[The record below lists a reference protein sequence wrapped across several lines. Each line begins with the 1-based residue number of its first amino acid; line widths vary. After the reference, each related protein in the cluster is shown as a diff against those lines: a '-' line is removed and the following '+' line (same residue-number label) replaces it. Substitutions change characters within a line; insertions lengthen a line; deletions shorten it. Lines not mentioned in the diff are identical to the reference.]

1 MSYDLTVRLRQAF
14 RGVPKVVD
22 TIGEQ
27 ALFYGESMRYI
38 PNAITRY
45 RRETVRLIA
54 EMTMG
59 TGALVIIGGTV
70 GVAAFLTLASGG
82 VIAVQGYSSLGNIG
96 IEALTG
102 FLSAF
107 LNVRIVAPVV
117 AGIAPAATPGD
128 GNTGQLGGMRLA
140 EELDPVESL

>member
-1 MSYDLTVRLRQAF
+1 MSYDATLRFRRWFSRLQE
-14 RGVPKVVD
+14 PVD
-22 TIGEQ
+22 DFGEQ
-27 ALFYGESMRYI
+27 ALFYGQTMRYV
-38 PNAITRY
+38 PNALTRY
-45 RRETVRLIA
+45 RKETIRLIA

-59 TGALVIIGGTV
+59 AGALVMIGGTV

-107 LNVRIVAPVV
+107 LNVRVVAP
-117 AGIAPAATPGD
+117 
-128 GNTGQLGGMRLA
+128 
-140 EELDPVESL
+140 